1 MRTPI
6 ARLAAAALATIL
18 LAACGDDPAG
28 SFHHGV
34 ASGDP
39 TADAVIL
46 WTRVT
51 PPEGEAAPEAL
62 PVQWVLARDEELRD
76 VVAEGTAEAR
86 AEHDYTVKVDATG
99 LAPGGTYFYR
109 FASGEAHTVVGRTR
123 TLPQG
128 QLQSVTLAFV
138 SCSNYPLGY
147 FNVYKAIAQRDDV
160 DAVLHLGDY
169 YYEYAADGWGEKMG
183 EKLGRVSVPAHETV
197 TLEDYR
203 LRHAQYRGDPDLQA
217 MTARHPLIA
226 VWDDH
231 ESSNDSSADAAPN
244 QKPEDGDWQTRKRAS
259 AQAYSEWLPIRNP
272 APANPVKI
280 YRAFEFGDLAS
291 LFMLD
296 TRLIGRAPSL
306 EYDQPGA
313 VPLVSRKF
321 DFSDPEAPVP
331 AAEDASGPAVRAVPV
346 PFDLSSGTPQPVL
359 DYARIA
365 EYGETAKRDVE
376 ALPENIVFLPDA
388 EAFRTDVLNDPSRRM
403 LGAEQEEWL
412 RQGMSRSRDAG
423 KPWQILAQ
431 QVLVGSLVMP
441 DLSPELKPIAGTK
454 LTETRIG
461 MMGLIA
467 REELPLN
474 LDSWDGYQA
483 ARRDLAADIMEDAEN
498 AVILAGDTHNFYAF
512 DLDTGPDSP
521 VYAAEFGA
529 SSVSSPGMESF
540 LPVPPDFA
548 RERLLRSSRQLRYMD
563 PSHRGY
569 ALLTVTPDK
578 AVSRFYFVDT
588 VESRDFQVT
597 CAKAFA
603 VAAKPGPGVAA
614 MEEVACQ

>member
-1 MRTPI
+1 MRMPI
-6 ARLAAAALATIL
+6 ARFFAVLAALVLT
-18 LAACGDDPAG
+18 ACADEPVG

-51 PPEGEAAPEAL
+51 PLEAEEPPEVV
-62 PVQWVLARDEELRD
+62 PVRWVLARDENLRE
-76 VVAEGTAEAR
+76 VVAEGTADAR
-86 AEHDYTVKVDATG
+86 VAHDYTVKVDATG
-99 LAPGGTYFYR
+99 LAPGSTYFYR
-109 FASGEAHTVVGRTR
+109 FESGDARTVVGRTR

-128 QLQSVTLAFV
+128 HVKSLNLAFV
-138 SCSNYPLGY
+138 SCSNYPFGY
-147 FNVYKAIAQRDDV
+147 FNVYRAIAERDDV

-169 YYEYAADGWGEKMG
+169 YYEYAADAWGKETA
-183 EKLGRVSVPAHETV
+183 ERLGRVSVPAHETV

-244 QKPEDGDWQTRKRAS
+244 QEPEDGDWQVRKRAS

-272 APANPVKI
+272 APADPVKI

-313 VPLVSRKF
+313 VPLISRKF
-321 DFSDPEAPVP
+321 DFSDPDRPVP
-331 AAEDASGPAVRAVPV
+331 AADGARGPAVRAVPV
-346 PFDLSSGTPQPVL
+346 PFDLSTGTPQPVL
-359 DYARIA
+359 DYARIV
-365 EYGETAKRDVE
+365 EYGEIARRDVE

-388 EAFRTDVLNDPSRRM
+388 EAFRRDVLNDPSRRM

-441 DLSPELKPIAGTK
+441 DLSPELQPVAGTM
-454 LTETRIG
+454 LTETRIR

-483 ARRDLAADIMEDAEN
+483 ARRDLAADIVEDAEN
-498 AVILAGDTHNFYAF
+498 VVILAGDTHNFYAF
-512 DLDTGPDSP
+512 DLDTGPDTP

-529 SSVSSPGMESF
+529 SSVSSPGMETF
-540 LPVPPDFA
+540 LPVPSDFV
-548 RERLLRSSRQLRYMD
+548 RGRLMQSSRQLRYVD

-569 ALLTVTPDK
+569 ALLTVTPEK

-588 VESRDFQVT
+588 VDSREFRAT

-614 MEEVACQ
+614 MEEVSCQ